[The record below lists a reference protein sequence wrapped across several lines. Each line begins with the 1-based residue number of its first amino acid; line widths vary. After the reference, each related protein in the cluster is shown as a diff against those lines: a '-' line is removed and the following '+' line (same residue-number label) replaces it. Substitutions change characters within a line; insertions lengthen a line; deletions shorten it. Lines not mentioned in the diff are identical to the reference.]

1 MTMSKQPLPI
11 ITAAQRSADW
21 HEQRKGRV
29 TGSIAGA
36 ILGLNPFMSTEQALR
51 RMVRDYH
58 NVESEFTGNIATEY
72 GSLNEPIAQLDYTNK
87 TGNLVNECGFFVHPE
102 HDWLGASPDG
112 LIESDNG
119 ELMVLEIKCPYSK
132 RNDLIP
138 EFKSIYQQKHY
149 YAQLQL
155 EMACANVKKAH
166 FYQWNKHVDSVEM
179 VFFDNAWFNDALPK
193 LRAFYELYLSELNNP
208 AHLES
213 LTPEIVDDNALALLA
228 EYDQVSEAIENAQ
241 ARKVEIIEA
250 LAKIANNKNA
260 VINGRKFSQITR
272 QGAIS
277 YAKAIKD
284 LLPNADLS
292 KYQGKP
298 TTYWKLS

>member
-1 MTMSKQPLPI
+1 MSKQPLPI

-87 TGNLVNECGFFVHPE
+87 TGNAVHECGFFVHPE

-119 ELMVLEIKCPYSK
+119 ELMVLEIKCPFSK

-166 FYQWNKHVDSVEM
+166 FYQWNKYVDSVEM

-213 LTPEIVDDNALALLA
+213 LTPEISTPEAVALLA

-250 LAKIANNKNA
+250 LAKIADNKTS

-298 TTYWKLS
+298 TSYWKLS

>member
-1 MTMSKQPLPI
+1 MSKQPLPI
-11 ITAAQRSADW
+11 ITAAQRSTEW

-119 ELMVLEIKCPYSK
+119 ELMVLEIKCPFSK

-213 LTPEIVDDNALALLA
+213 LTPEISTPEAVALLA

-250 LAKIANNKNA
+250 LAKIADNKTS

-284 LLPNADLS
+284 LLPNADLT

-298 TTYWKLS
+298 TSYWKLG

>member
-1 MTMSKQPLPI
+1 MSKQPLPI

-87 TGNLVNECGFFVHPE
+87 TGNAVHECGFFVHPE

-119 ELMVLEIKCPYSK
+119 ELMVLEIKCPFSK

-166 FYQWNKHVDSVEM
+166 FYQWNKYVDSVEM
-179 VFFDNAWFNDALPK
+179 VFFDNSWFNDALPK

-213 LTPEIVDDNALALLA
+213 LTPEISTPEAVALLA
-228 EYDQVSEAIENAQ
+228 EYDQVSEFIENAQ

-250 LAKIANNKNA
+250 LAKIADNKTS

-284 LLPNADLS
+284 LLPNADLT

-298 TTYWKLS
+298 TSYWKLG

>member
-1 MTMSKQPLPI
+1 MSKQPLPI

-250 LAKIANNKNA
+250 LAKIADNKTS

>member
-1 MTMSKQPLPI
+1 MSKQPLPI

-87 TGNLVNECGFFVHPE
+87 TGNAVHECGFFVHPE
-102 HDWLGASPDG
+102 YEWLGASPDG

-119 ELMVLEIKCPYSK
+119 ELMVLEIKCPFSK

-166 FYQWNKHVDSVEM
+166 FYQWNKYVDSVEM

-213 LTPEIVDDNALALLA
+213 LTPEISTPEAVALLT
-228 EYDQVSEAIENAQ
+228 EYDQVSEFIENAQ

-250 LAKIANNKNA
+250 LAKIADNKNA
-260 VINGRKFSQITR
+260 VINGRKLSQITR

-298 TTYWKLS
+298 TSYWKLS

>member
-1 MTMSKQPLPI
+1 
-11 ITAAQRSADW
+11 
-21 HEQRKGRV
+21 
-29 TGSIAGA
+29 
-36 ILGLNPFMSTEQALR
+36 
-51 RMVRDYH
+51 
-58 NVESEFTGNIATEY
+58 
-72 GSLNEPIAQLDYTNK
+72 
-87 TGNLVNECGFFVHPE
+87 
-102 HDWLGASPDG
+102 

-119 ELMVLEIKCPYSK
+119 ELMVLEIKCPFSK

-138 EFKSIYQQKHY
+138 EFKSIYHQKHY

-155 EMACANVKKAH
+155 EMACTGTRKAH
-166 FYQWNKHVDSVEM
+166 FYQWNRNSDSVEM
-179 VFFDNAWFNDALPK
+179 VFFDSSWFNDALPK
-193 LRAFYELYLSELNNP
+193 LRAFYELYLSDLNNP

-213 LTPEIVDDNALALLA
+213 LTPEISTPEAVALLA

-250 LAKIANNKNA
+250 LAKIADNKTS

-284 LLPNADLS
+284 LLPNADLT

>member
-1 MTMSKQPLPI
+1 MSKQPLPI

-87 TGNLVNECGFFVHPE
+87 TGNAVHECGFFVHPE

-119 ELMVLEIKCPYSK
+119 ELMVLEIKCPFSK

-166 FYQWNKHVDSVEM
+166 FYQWNKYVDSVEM

-213 LTPEIVDDNALALLA
+213 LTPEISTPEAVALLA

-250 LAKIANNKNA
+250 LAKIADNKTS

-284 LLPNADLS
+284 LLPNADLT

-298 TTYWKLS
+298 TSYWKLG

>member
-1 MTMSKQPLPI
+1 MSKQPLPI

-87 TGNLVNECGFFVHPE
+87 TGNAVHECGFFVHPE
-102 HDWLGASPDG
+102 YEWLGASPDG

-119 ELMVLEIKCPYSK
+119 ELMVLEIKCPFSK

-166 FYQWNKHVDSVEM
+166 FYQWNKYVDSVEM

-260 VINGRKFSQITR
+260 IINGRKLSQITR

-284 LLPNADLS
+284 LLPGADLS

>member
-1 MTMSKQPLPI
+1 MSKQPLPI

-72 GSLNEPIAQLDYTNK
+72 GTLHEPIAIMDYINK
-87 TGNLVNECGFFVHPE
+87 TGNVIDEVGFIVHPD

-166 FYQWNKHVDSVEM
+166 FYQWNKYVDSVEM

-250 LAKIANNKNA
+250 LAKIADNKTS

-284 LLPNADLS
+284 LLPGADLS

>member
-1 MTMSKQPLPI
+1 MSKQPLPI
-11 ITAAQRSADW
+11 ITAAQRSTEW

-102 HDWLGASPDG
+102 YEWLGASPDG

-119 ELMVLEIKCPYSK
+119 ELMVLEIKCPFSK

-138 EFKSIYQQKHY
+138 EFKGIYQQKHY

-260 VINGRKFSQITR
+260 VINGRKLSQITR

-284 LLPNADLS
+284 LLPGADLS

-298 TTYWKLS
+298 TSYWKLS

>member
-1 MTMSKQPLPI
+1 MSKQPLPI
-11 ITAAQRSADW
+11 ITAAQRSAEW

-87 TGNLVNECGFFVHPE
+87 TGNAVHECGFFVHPE

-119 ELMVLEIKCPYSK
+119 ELMVLEIKCPFSK

-155 EMACANVKKAH
+155 EMACTGTRKAH
-166 FYQWNKHVDSVEM
+166 FYQWNRHVDSVEM
-179 VFFDNAWFNDALPK
+179 VFFDNSWFNDALPK

-213 LTPEIVDDNALALLA
+213 LTPEISTPEAVALLA

-298 TTYWKLS
+298 TSYWKLS

>member
-1 MTMSKQPLPI
+1 MSKQPLPI

-260 VINGRKFSQITR
+260 VINGRKLSQITR

-284 LLPNADLS
+284 LLPSADLS

>member
-1 MTMSKQPLPI
+1 MSKNI
-11 ITAAQRSADW
+11 EQRTPEW
-21 HEQRKGRV
+21 FKQRKGRV

-87 TGNLVNECGFFVHPE
+87 TGNAVHECGFFVHPE

-119 ELMVLEIKCPYSK
+119 ELMVLEIKCPFSK

-179 VFFDNAWFNDALPK
+179 VFFDNAWFSDALPK

-213 LTPEIVDDNALALLA
+213 LTPEISTPEAVALLA

-250 LAKIANNKNA
+250 LAKIADNKTS

-284 LLPNADLS
+284 LLPNADLT

-298 TTYWKLS
+298 TSYWKLG

>member
-1 MTMSKQPLPI
+1 MSKQPLPI
-11 ITAAQRSADW
+11 ITAAQRSAEW

-138 EFKSIYQQKHY
+138 EFKSIYHQKHY

-166 FYQWNKHVDSVEM
+166 FYQWNKYVDSVEM

-213 LTPEIVDDNALALLA
+213 LTPEISTPEAVALLA
-228 EYDQVSEAIENAQ
+228 EYDQVSEFIENAQ

-250 LAKIANNKNA
+250 LAKIADNKTS

-284 LLPNADLS
+284 LLPNADLT

-298 TTYWKLS
+298 TSYWKLS

>member
-1 MTMSKQPLPI
+1 MSKQLPT
-11 ITAAQRSADW
+11 ITAAQRSTEW

-29 TGSIAGA
+29 TGSVAGA
-36 ILGLNPFMSTEQALR
+36 ILGLNPFMSPEQALR

-72 GSLNEPIAQLDYTNK
+72 GSLNEPIAQLAYTTK
-87 TGNLVNECGFFVHPE
+87 TGNLVNECGFSVHPE
-102 HDWLGASPDG
+102 HQWLGASPDG

-119 ELMVLEIKCPYSK
+119 ELMVLEIKCPFSK

-155 EMACANVKKAH
+155 EMACTGTRKAH
-166 FYQWNKHVDSVEM
+166 FYQWNRHVDSVEM
-179 VFFDNAWFNDALPK
+179 VFFDNSWFNDALPK

-213 LTPEIVDDNALALLA
+213 LTPEISTPEAVALLT

-250 LAKIANNKNA
+250 LAKIADNKTS

-284 LLPNADLS
+284 LLPNADLT

-298 TTYWKLS
+298 TSYWKLG

>member
-1 MTMSKQPLPI
+1 MSKQPLPI
-11 ITAAQRSADW
+11 ITAAQRSAEW

-87 TGNLVNECGFFVHPE
+87 TGNAVHECGFFVHPE

-119 ELMVLEIKCPYSK
+119 ELMVLEIKCPYAK
-132 RNDLIP
+132 RNDLMP

-179 VFFDNAWFNDALPK
+179 VFFDNSWFNDALPK

-213 LTPEIVDDNALALLA
+213 LTPKINTPEAVALLA

-250 LAKIANNKNA
+250 LAKIADNKTS

-284 LLPNADLS
+284 LLPNADLT

>member
-1 MTMSKQPLPI
+1 MSKQPLPI

-102 HDWLGASPDG
+102 YEWLGASPDG

-119 ELMVLEIKCPYSK
+119 ELMVLEIKCPFSK

-298 TTYWKLS
+298 TSYWKLS

>member
-1 MTMSKQPLPI
+1 MSKQPLPI

-87 TGNLVNECGFFVHPE
+87 TGNAVHECGFFVHP
-102 HDWLGASPDG
+102 DYSWLGASPDG

-119 ELMVLEIKCPYSK
+119 ELMVLEIKCPFSK

-250 LAKIANNKNA
+250 LAKIADNKTS

-298 TTYWKLS
+298 TSYWKLS